1 MNFSLVKLFGKAIN
15 ESAADN
21 KELGHC
27 WAPDGAELHSV
38 TLNEKPTTSQNIKF
52 FPFVKPESTHLS
64 SLKFKCSI
72 RELHTILFLANS
84 IKL

>member
-1 MNFSLVKLFGKAIN
+1 MKVQQITNNFAI
-15 ESAADN
+15 AGLP
-21 KELGHC
+21 K
-27 WAPDGAELHSV
+27 AELHSV